1 MVNML
6 FVDVLSN
13 VAKWPYI
20 GLSFAFL
27 GAAVF
32 YARSLKIKKGIT
44 ILYAGLLLL
53 LLSSALHFAADFF
66 YEQGVSAKIL
76 VLSEM
81 LLILAASSLLL
92 MASSH
97 ILLGEPLNQNVLFL
111 FVTISLL
118 LALYAVF
125 VADDANITNNLQQIL
140 PIVGMSYVFLSFVSR
155 PKLWKSAGRMTA
167 GVATL
172 GLTVLLLSP
181 LIAKVSYPWH
191 LPLDLLVL
199 LAFSYFLL
207 LNESLKEKVLQA
219 QEMYRKVNQNISTI
233 IKSSPFPI
241 IISRLGDDSLLLVN
255 KNAADLFGIDEGEL
269 PRYHFK
275 DFFVDAENRK
285 LLQERLEKTR
295 QVHDFE
301 ILVKTAFGNTP
312 FWLLT
317 SVNVIDYNND
327 VVLYSAFQD
336 ITSHKRRES
345 MLQSQAD
352 RDPLTAVYN
361 RRYFE
366 TVVAEKIK
374 AAHSKK
380 EPFAVLMIDAD
391 NFKRVNDTYGHKTGD
406 KILMEL
412 AANCE
417 RSLRPDDVVARYGGE
432 EFVVFLAN
440 VNPEVAVMVAG
451 RLKDEIAKA
460 VVYADDNRPVSFT
473 VSIGVAPSGVSDE
486 VGLMIKMA
494 DDAMYAAK
502 QNGRNRVEL
511 YNSAMAENMN
521 KAKSDEAARLMHP
534 IFSSEET
541 EEISLL
547 DGIETTHMAE
557 D

>member
-13 VAKWPYI
+13 VTNWLYA
-20 GLSFAFL
+20 GLSFVFL
-27 GAAVF
+27 GVAVF
-32 YARSLKIKKGIT
+32 YAHSLKIKKGIV
-44 ILYAGLLLL
+44 ILYAGLFLLL
-53 LLSSALHFAADFF
+53 LASALHCGAGFF

-81 LLILAASSLLL
+81 LLVLAASSSLL

-118 LALYAVF
+118 LVLYAVF
-125 VADDANITNNLQQIL
+125 VVDDANITNNLQQIL

-155 PKLWKSAGRMTA
+155 PKLWKSAGRITA

-172 GLTVLLLSP
+172 GFTMLLLLP

-191 LPLDLLVL
+191 LSLDLSVL

-207 LNESLKEKVLQA
+207 ANESLKEKVAQA
-219 QEMYRKVNQNISTI
+219 QEAYRKVNQNISTI

-241 IISRLGDDSLLLVN
+241 IISRLGDDSLLLIN

-285 LLQERLEKTR
+285 LLQERLEKR
-295 QVHDFE
+295 REVHDFE

-317 SVNVIDYNND
+317 SANVIDYNND

-374 AAHSKK
+374 AAHAKK
-380 EPFAVLMIDAD
+380 ESFAVLMIDAD
-391 NFKRVNDTYGHKTGD
+391 NFKRVNDTYGHKIGD
-406 KILMEL
+406 KVLMEL
-412 AANCE
+412 AAICE
-417 RSLRPDDVVARYGGE
+417 RSLRHDDVVARYGGE

-440 VNPEVAVMVAG
+440 VTADIAAMVAG
-451 RLKDEIAKA
+451 RLKDEIAKTA
-460 VVYADDNRPVSFT
+460 VYSDDNRAVSFT
-473 VSIGVAPSGVSDE
+473 VSIGVAPSGISDD

-511 YNSAMAENMN
+511 FNTDMSVRINQDKNDDAL
-521 KAKSDEAARLMHP
+521 RLMHP
-534 IFSSEET
+534 VFSTEEN

-547 DGIETTHMAE
+547 DGIETSHMSE